1 MFRGLWE
8 PVTLVCK
15 YVATSEAPS
24 HFVKMELSVGLARG
38 GAGPSWA
45 RGRRGR
51 LFLVFLSLVCFVT
64 NSAPLPFAFFT
75 TLPVNLL
82 VLDTS
87 CEQSHTA
94 HALSCLAPSAA
105 CSQGHPLGGT
115 CWYCFLLI
123 ISSYEETTFNLSAY

>member
-64 NSAPLPFAFFT
+64 NSAPLPFVFFT

-94 HALSCLAPSAA
+94 HALSCLASLRSVFSRSSARW
-105 CSQGHPLGGT
+105 HMLVL
-115 CWYCFLLI
+115 FLADYFLI
-123 ISSYEETTFNLSAY
+123 